1 MDYLNLTK
9 ACPQC
14 GEVIAGW
21 HQRLLRKDRTTESDP
36 YAESHFDKATWGPFA
51 CTACGARLVLTCTDH
66 KLVYKI
72 AGAVFVGFV
81 AGFIVPAF
89 IGLARCFLCGVFF
102 AGLLIA
108 LFASLITARSIAVAV
123 VKTAPNLINDPRRP
137 DAE

>member
-1 MDYLNLTK
+1 MDYLHLTK

-21 HQRLLRKDRTTESDP
+21 HQRLLRKDRTAESEP
-36 YAESHFDKATWGPFA
+36 YAESHFDKATWGPFP

-66 KLVYKI
+66 KLVHKI

-89 IGLARCFLCGVFF
+89 IGLATCFLCGVFF
-102 AGLLIA
+102 AGLLIV
-108 LFASLITARSIAVAV
+108 LFASLIIARSIAVAV
-123 VKTAPNLINDPRRP
+123 VKTVPTVIKDPRSP